1 MAIEVVGCDLR
12 RCAFVLGD
20 LGTGWLGGV
29 LGVGSNWR
37 RWGIVGDHRRG
48 RWADLV
54 TLEELVAILVDPG
67 MGLRLGDEIS
77 ELGSAA
83 RGLEEAS
90 AEESLVHLF

>member
-1 MAIEVVGCDLR
+1 MAIEVVGYDLR
-12 RCAFVLGD
+12 RCTFVLGD
-20 LGTGWLGGV
+20 LGAGWLGCV
-29 LGVGSNWR
+29 LGVGSNWW
-37 RWGIVGDHRRG
+37 RWGIVGDRRC